1 MQKTLTKL
9 ALFVSVYLLANIT
22 NPRIKPGIFINICRK
37 MSDTTYCIST
47 YYIVSLRCNQRYG

>member
-1 MQKTLTKL
+1 MQKKLTKL

-47 YYIVSLRCNQRYG
+47 FYIIS